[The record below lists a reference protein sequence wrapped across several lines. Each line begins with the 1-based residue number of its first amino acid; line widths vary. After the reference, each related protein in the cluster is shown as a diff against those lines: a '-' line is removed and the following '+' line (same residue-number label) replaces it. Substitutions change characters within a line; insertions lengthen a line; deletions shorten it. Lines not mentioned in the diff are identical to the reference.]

1 MSIFRPLNADESNLF
16 TIRNS
21 FKWSSA
27 PSTGTVIADQTTS
40 TNNAYLDTP
49 TFNNL
54 PVNYKVTYRSG
65 YIEIEYGK
73 SFTTHPTIFAMVR
86 SSDASNGTTDGD
98 ALTPCVS
105 KQSTL
110 SISSGTV
117 NATVGFRN
125 ESGTLTDPPN
135 GFELIIMGPI
145 KVGVTTGNSN
155 KGWSIGSGNDPNTV
169 YTYLNV
175 GVNTGSPSYAL
186 EVAGAVTFRDNVSAK
201 TANFDPES
209 SESGSTFMVNAS
221 SGSVAI
227 LLPTPVSGLRYKF
240 VVTDTGTNDITITST
255 SDGSAASNISYANLV
270 VAGDTYSVT
279 SAADVLTL
287 GNGTNNHTV
296 GDWVECFCDGTNW
309 WWSGVIVV
317 ASSAELA

>member
-27 PSTGTVIADQTTS
+27 PSTGTVLADQTTAS
-40 TNNAYLDTP
+40 NNTYLDTP
-49 TFNNL
+49 TYNNL

-73 SFTTHPTIFAMVR
+73 SFTTHPTIIAMVR

-125 ESGTLTDPPN
+125 ESGVLTDPPN

-186 EVAGAVTFRDNVSAK
+186 EVAGAVTYRDNVSSK
-201 TANFDPES
+201 TANFNPES
-209 SESGSTFMVNAS
+209 SESGSTFMVDAS
-221 SGSVAI
+221 GGTVAI
-227 LLPTPVSGLRYKF
+227 LLPTPESGLKYKF
-240 VVTDTGTNDITITST
+240 VVANTGSNDITITST

-270 VAGDTYSVT
+270 VAGDAYSVT

-287 GNGTNNHTV
+287 GNGANNHTK

-309 WWSGVIVV
+309 WWSGTIVV
-317 ASSAELA
+317 ASSVELA